1 MTKVLEISHLNKT
14 FGKFQALSDVS
25 FTVNQG
31 QVFGFL
37 GPNGAGKTTTIRS
50 VLGLLKRDSGTIKLM
65 GEDATGNVLD
75 THKHIAYVPGDVY
88 LWPNLTGGETIDLL
102 LRMGGHAR
110 TKRHRVVAS
119 GLGNAA

>member
-88 LWPNLTGGETIDLL
+88 LWPNLT
-102 LRMGGHAR
+102 
-110 TKRHRVVAS
+110 VADGWS
-119 GLGNAA
+119 CPDKTS